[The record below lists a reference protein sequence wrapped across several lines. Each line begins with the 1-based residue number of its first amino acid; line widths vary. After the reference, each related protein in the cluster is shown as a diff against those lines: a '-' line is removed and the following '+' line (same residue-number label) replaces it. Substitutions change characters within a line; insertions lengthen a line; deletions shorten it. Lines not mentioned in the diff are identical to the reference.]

1 MLSIDD
7 LDLRGKRV
15 LIRVDFN
22 VPIDA
27 DGHILDDT
35 RIRASLPTIQKV
47 IQSKGIAILISHLG
61 RPKGKMAEYSL
72 KPCAKRLSELLHQD
86 VLMAPDTIGEDVK
99 ALISSMKPGDVCL
112 LENVRFYPA
121 EEHPELDPSFAKK
134 LAELGDIYINDA
146 FGCAHRAHSSTTL
159 IASSFPGKKA
169 PGYLLEKELLFLGK
183 TFLKPEHPFYAIIGG
198 AKVSTKIAVLQ
209 SLLSKVDA
217 LFIGGA
223 MAYTFFKAQ
232 GKTIGDSKFEE
243 EMVPIAKALLDT
255 CREKNIPLY
264 LPVDT
269 VVTTHFDNQSPFKTV
284 EGNIPDGYQGMDIG
298 KKTIADWEKKL
309 KGAKTIFWNGPVGV
323 FEFSHFAKGTLSIAK
338 TVASLK
344 DVTTIAGGGETVAA
358 IQQANLSE
366 LFSHISTGGGA
377 TLEYIEHGTLPGVDA
392 LV

>member
-146 FGCAHRAHSSTTL
+146 FGSAHRAHSSTTL

-358 IQQANLSE
+358 IQQANLSGF
-366 LFSHISTGGGA
+366 FSHISTGGGA